1 MPDLHAAFDWLGA
14 LPAGA
19 LLPVLA
25 VLAFVENIFP
35 PMPADVL
42 VAFGA
47 VLAARAGTSAWPPF
61 LVIWAGNVAGAML
74 MFALGRRFG
83 SAWTERRFH
92 LSSSGLADAR
102 LLVLHQRYGAAAFF
116 VSRFVPGFRAV
127 VPPVA
132 GALGAP
138 LPSALAAFA
147 LASAIWYGALTWL
160 AFRAGN
166 NWHALMATMRRL
178 GFSTGV
184 VAAVAAAVLGLLW
197 WWRRRRRSP

>member
-1 MPDLHAAFDWLGA
+1 MPELRTALDWLGA
-14 LPAGA
+14 LPPGA

-25 VLAFVENIFP
+25 ALAFIENMFP

-61 LVIWAGNVAGAML
+61 LAIWTGNVAGAML
-74 MFALGRRFG
+74 MFAFGRRFG

-92 LSSSGLADAR
+92 LSSGGLADAR
-102 LLVLHQRYGAAAFF
+102 LLILHQRHGAAAFF
-116 VSRFVPGFRAV
+116 VSRFIPGVRAV

-147 LASAIWYGALTWL
+147 VASAIWYGAITWL

-166 NWHALMATMRRL
+166 NWDVLVSMIGRL
-178 GFSTGV
+178 GFSAGV
-184 VAAVAAAVLGLLW
+184 VGVLAAVVLGLLW
-197 WWRRRRRSP
+197 WRRRRRTP